1 MTSEEGNISGIM
13 SETEFSYDE
22 KSKETTEERTT
33 QDKIRK
39 RLKTSEETGTESE
52 GDLLQSAGERDLTE
66 TDEFNTTE
74 SSTQRKR
81 KRVRKTRD
89 EHIQG

>member
-33 QDKIRK
+33 
-39 RLKTSEETGTESE
+39 
-52 GDLLQSAGERDLTE
+52 
-66 TDEFNTTE
+66 
-74 SSTQRKR
+74 
-81 KRVRKTRD
+81 
-89 EHIQG
+89 